1 MNQLT
6 RKFGLTVAFAL
17 LLLAFG
23 GVAIVAQVRPTPT
36 PTPRDAEV
44 ISRADDFP
52 MDGGRIYLPA
62 NPQATPEPKSDPT
75 AALEERIRSLESE
88 KRDDHEAKQRRLLL
102 NLDILTRAEQRVEA
116 LRKQM
121 FEMIEK
127 ENSIRLR
134 LDSIA
139 LDARPEMIERTVAT
153 MGSLRPEELRE
164 ARAKQLAAEQANLQN
179 LLTEVQRNRANLENS
194 IQRAEDMVERI
205 RVKLER
211 EIDDA
216 LSDPAT
222 NEETDRERS
231 IILN

>member
-1 MNQLT
+1 M
-6 RKFGLTVAFAL
+6 AFAL

-75 AALEERIRSLESE
+75 GALEERIRSLESE

-222 NEETDRERS
+222 DEDTDRERS

>member
-1 MNQLT
+1 MNHLT
-6 RKFGLTVAFAL
+6 RKVTLTAVL
-17 LLLAFG
+17 TLVVLGFG
-23 GVAIVAQVRPTPT
+23 GSAAVAQVRPTPT

-52 MDGGRIYLPA
+52 MDDGRIYLPA

-88 KRDDHEAKQRRLLL
+88 KRDDPEAKQRRLLL

-222 NEETDRERS
+222 NEDTDRERS

>member
-75 AALEERIRSLESE
+75 GALEERIRSLESE

-222 NEETDRERS
+222 DEDTDRERS

>member
-1 MNQLT
+1 MNHLS
-6 RKFGLTVAFAL
+6 RKFTLKAALTL
-17 LLLAFG
+17 LLLGFAG
-23 GVAIVAQVRPTPT
+23 EAALAQVRPTPT

-52 MDGGRIYLPA
+52 MDDARIYLPA

-88 KRDDHEAKQRRLLL
+88 KRDDPEAKQRRLLL

-116 LRKQM
+116 LRKQL

-127 ENSIRLR
+127 ENSIQMR

-139 LDARPEMIERTVAT
+139 LDARPEMIERTIAT

-194 IQRAEDMVERI
+194 ILRAEDMVERI

-216 LSDPAT
+216 LSEP
-222 NEETDRERS
+222 ETDDGTKPERS
-231 IILN
+231 VILN

>member
-52 MDGGRIYLPA
+52 MDDGRIYLPA

-75 AALEERIRSLESE
+75 AVLEERIRSLESE
-88 KRDDHEAKQRRLLL
+88 KRDDPEAKQRRLLL

-222 NEETDRERS
+222 DEDTDRERS